1 MLSSYYG
8 AMPRSRSQLR
18 ILGQALWLGMRS
30 FGGPVRHL
38 RIFDKKFVQESSQL
52 SQSEFSGLVSLA
64 SLLPGPTSSQVGM
77 AIGSELG
84 GLLGACAFWL
94 GFTLPSFLIMY
105 ALSLAP
111 VSRIT
116 SYSWLLWAI
125 KVGILLI
132 VLKALG
138 GLAKRFAAQLSQ
150 QVISVG
156 AFIYFLFVS
165 NPYLQ
170 LAGLVVAAI
179 VGSLFIESK
188 VQTFNLAKKGIGR
201 KSALTLFVLAIAL
214 IAISPLLVSHSH
226 WHMQTLGTFL
236 QVGSLAFGGGHVI
249 LPLLQSRLISTHL
262 TTSGIFASG
271 YLVAQILPG
280 PLFALAA
287 FIGAKSGQAPHG
299 FLGAVE
305 ATFGIFLPGGLL
317 MLSGTYFW
325 KKWSRSTKFLS
336 AVSGVNA
343 AVLGLL
349 AVACIDII
357 RLH

>member
-1 MLSSYYG
+1 
-8 AMPRSRSQLR
+8 MPRSRSQLR
-18 ILGQALWLGMRS
+18 IFGQALWLGLRS

-38 RIFDKKFVQESSQL
+38 RIFDKKFVQESSQI
-52 SQSEFSGLVSLA
+52 SESEFSALVSLA
-64 SLLPGPTSSQVGM
+64 SLLPGPTSSQVGV

-111 VSRIT
+111 VTRIT
-116 SYSWLLWAI
+116 SLPWLLWVI

-138 GLAKRFAAQLSQ
+138 GLTKRFARQRPQ
-150 QVISVG
+150 QVISVV
-156 AFIYFLFVS
+156 AFIYFLFIS
-165 NPYLQ
+165 NSYLQ
-170 LAGLVVAAI
+170 LAGLVVAAF
-179 VGSLFIESK
+179 VGSLFIKSE
-188 VQTFNLAKKGIGR
+188 VQSFNVTKEGIGR
-201 KSALTLFVLAIAL
+201 KTALTLFILAIAL
-214 IAISPLLVSHSH
+214 IVISPLLITHSN
-226 WHMQTLGTFL
+226 WHLQTLGTFL

-249 LPLLQSRLISTHL
+249 LPLLQSRLISTNL
-262 TTSGIFASG
+262 IASGIFASG

-299 FLGAVE
+299 FLGALE

-325 KKWSRSTKFLS
+325 KKWSRNARFLS

>member
-1 MLSSYYG
+1 
-8 AMPRSRSQLR
+8 MPRSRSQLR
-18 ILGQALWLGMRS
+18 IFGQALWLGLRS

-38 RIFDKKFVQESSQL
+38 RIFDKKFVQESSQI
-52 SQSEFSGLVSLA
+52 SESEFSALVSLA
-64 SLLPGPTSSQVGM
+64 SLLPGPTSSQVGV

-111 VSRIT
+111 VTRIT
-116 SYSWLLWAI
+116 SLPWLLWVI

-138 GLAKRFAAQLSQ
+138 GLTKRFARQRPQ
-150 QVISVG
+150 QVISVV
-156 AFIYFLFVS
+156 AFIYFHFIS
-165 NPYLQ
+165 NSYLQ
-170 LAGLVVAAI
+170 LAGLVVAAF
-179 VGSLFIESK
+179 VGSLFIKSE
-188 VQTFNLAKKGIGR
+188 VQ
-201 KSALTLFVLAIAL
+201 S
-214 IAISPLLVSHSH
+214 
-226 WHMQTLGTFL
+226 
-236 QVGSLAFGGGHVI
+236 
-249 LPLLQSRLISTHL
+249 
-262 TTSGIFASG
+262 
-271 YLVAQILPG
+271 
-280 PLFALAA
+280 

-299 FLGAVE
+299 FLGALE

-325 KKWSRSTKFLS
+325 KKWSRNARFLS